1 MGLLAE
7 IAIVAAVLVVSA
19 RYGTRPALV
28 GAVTVGGVLVFVSL
42 ELLLVFGASSL
53 CGILLDDGR
62 RAQASF
68 GHMMTTALLP
78 AGLVVVALAA
88 FPPFNA
94 EEIAQEFISGV
105 AGSERWLQG
114 LYPEGNAPG
123 ALQDTL
129 VFLLRLAP
137 GAGFLSML
145 LAAFAAY
152 VLCQRWFLRHRV
164 ELPAIP
170 PFSCWKIWDHLV
182 WLLALGIGLVL
193 LGNARAA
200 AVGWNLILVM
210 GALYLLQ
217 GLAVLRFRLSRSR
230 IPRPAAI
237 VFYAALV
244 LTLSV
249 SLFVVVGLGILD
261 IWIPLRRDR
270 TDALT

>member
-1 MGLLAE
+1 
-7 IAIVAAVLVVSA
+7 
-19 RYGTRPALV
+19 
-28 GAVTVGGVLVFVSL
+28 
-42 ELLLVFGASSL
+42 
-53 CGILLDDGR
+53 
-62 RAQASF
+62 
-68 GHMMTTALLP
+68 MMTTALLP

-217 GLAVLRFRLSRSR
+217 GLAVLRCPGSDAF
-230 IPRPAAI
+230 
-237 VFYAALV
+237 
-244 LTLSV
+244 
-249 SLFVVVGLGILD
+249 SL
-261 IWIPLRRDR
+261 PLRGCWARHSGHLDSPSEGSDR
-270 TDALT
+270 CPDVIPGDAAVG